1 MNLTVNGVVL
11 SQKRSA
17 LIVRELIRESVAE
30 HAKDVEEY
38 LKDYQVEDLGSSIIL
53 RPPSIEGIQ
62 ISLFKSS

>member
-1 MNLTVNGVVL
+1 MNLTVNGVIL

-17 LIVRELIRESVAE
+17 LIIKELIRESVAE

-38 LKDYQVEDLGSSIIL
+38 LKDYKVEDLGSSIIL
-53 RPPSIEGIQ
+53 RPPSVEGIQ